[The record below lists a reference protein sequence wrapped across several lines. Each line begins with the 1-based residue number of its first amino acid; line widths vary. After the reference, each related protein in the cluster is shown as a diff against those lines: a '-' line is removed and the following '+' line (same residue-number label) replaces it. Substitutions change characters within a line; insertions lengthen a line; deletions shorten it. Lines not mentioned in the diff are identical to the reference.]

1 VREIGRNTGSVD
13 NIVEGELID
22 EGARLEEKGE
32 RLETSTAVRLDLLLI
47 KDVLTICTHLANAT
61 RSTSNNCA
69 RSSQLV
75 EFGHTARANKQSSVL
90 RGWRGRRTSFDHFG
104 D

>member
-1 VREIGRNTGSVD
+1 MREIGRNTGSVD
-13 NIVEGELID
+13 NIVEGELVD

-32 RLETSTAVRLDLLLI
+32 RLETGTAVRFDNLLI
-47 KDVLTICTHLANAT
+47 KNVLIICTHLANAT

-75 EFGHTARANKQSSVL
+75 ELGHTTRANKQKQRVAGL
-90 RGWRGRRTSFDHFG
+90 EG
-104 D
+104 